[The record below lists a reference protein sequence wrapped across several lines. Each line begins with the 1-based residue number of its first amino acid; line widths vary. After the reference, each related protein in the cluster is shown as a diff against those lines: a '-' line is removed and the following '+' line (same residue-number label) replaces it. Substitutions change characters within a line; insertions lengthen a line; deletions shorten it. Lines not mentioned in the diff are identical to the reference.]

1 MLPGP
6 PPDQLPR
13 PQSQSAARTRQ
24 PSAGNSSISRI
35 HITGASGSGV
45 STLGVNL
52 AVALSLP
59 VFDVDSYYWLPT
71 NPPFT
76 TKRPI
81 DERTSL
87 LKVDLERAEVESGG
101 WVLSGSMV
109 PWGEEIIKG
118 VQHVIFVDTETD
130 IRMKRLRE
138 REFKRHGNRVY
149 EGGDMYEKSV
159 KFLAW
164 AEGYENPDS
173 EGTRSRVM
181 HEKWLGELTV
191 PLTTL
196 SGGENELVVLNMAL
210 ESLERNV
217 KTGIE
222 AV

>member
-1 MLPGP
+1 
-6 PPDQLPR
+6 
-13 PQSQSAARTRQ
+13 
-24 PSAGNSSISRI
+24 
-35 HITGASGSGV
+35 
-45 STLGVNL
+45 
-52 AVALSLP
+52 
-59 VFDVDSYYWLPT
+59 
-71 NPPFT
+71 
-76 TKRPI
+76 
-81 DERTSL
+81 
-87 LKVDLERAEVESGG
+87 
-101 WVLSGSMV
+101 
-109 PWGEEIIKG
+109 
-118 VQHVIFVDTETD
+118 
-130 IRMKRLRE
+130 
-138 REFKRHGNRVY
+138 
-149 EGGDMYEKSV
+149 MYEKSV